1 MRKNI
6 IRMILGILVFSMALQ
21 ADSEVYGLEDYSDT
35 VTIKDF
41 KKMNVKNISEYA
53 GEYHFGES
61 EAESTVKIIVT
72 PAKKVYIQ
80 EYSHEYDEK
89 RNIWN
94 TIVDNYKNVEI
105 NGNIIK
111 ADNLNAEFLT
121 FTKENINGIII
132 KSKEKNE
139 TFYDFGYFMGK
150 LDFEGKY
157 PEMSTREIRKEEL
170 MKKSKEELKIM
181 RNEVYARY
189 GMIFQKNGD
198 MDKYFSKQDWY
209 SKQTENT
216 EKFLTQLE
224 KDNIK
229 LVLEVEK
236 SK

>member
-121 FTKENINGIII
+121 FTKENINGIMI

-157 PEMSTREIRKEEL
+157 PEMSMREITKEEL
-170 MKKSKEELKIM
+170 TKKSKEELKIM

>member
-105 NGNIIK
+105 SGNIIK

-121 FTKENINGIII
+121 FTKENINGIMI

-157 PEMSTREIRKEEL
+157 PEMSMREITKEEL
-170 MKKSKEELKIM
+170 TKKSKEELKIM